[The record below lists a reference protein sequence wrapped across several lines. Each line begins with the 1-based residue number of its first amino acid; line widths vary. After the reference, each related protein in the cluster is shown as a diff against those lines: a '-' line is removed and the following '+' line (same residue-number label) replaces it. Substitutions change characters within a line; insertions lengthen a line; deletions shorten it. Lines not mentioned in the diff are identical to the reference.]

1 MGRRKGMEV
10 QGVPWEPIPGRE
22 GIADTSM
29 LTPPK
34 PSAEPSRTVEP
45 GQQDIVI
52 MTAAITEVDFNK
64 HGHVYHQ
71 IVCVRKLARKCKRV
85 LQIIG
90 RERGVKVQERHTCT
104 RTMCY
109 VR

>member
-22 GIADTSM
+22 GIADKSM

-64 HGHVYHQ
+64 HGHVHHQ
-71 IVCVRKLARKCKRV
+71 IVCVFGSWQGNARGYYRK
-85 LQIIG
+85 
-90 RERGVKVQERHTCT
+90 
-104 RTMCY
+104 
-109 VR
+109 